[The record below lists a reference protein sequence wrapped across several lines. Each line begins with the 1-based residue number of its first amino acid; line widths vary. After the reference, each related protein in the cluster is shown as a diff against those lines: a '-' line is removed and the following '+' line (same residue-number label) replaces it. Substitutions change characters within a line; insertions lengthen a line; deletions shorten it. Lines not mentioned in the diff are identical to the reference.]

1 MKKSK
6 INLYLLE
13 FSINALLRAKAKNIS
28 ILLIFTLLVAL
39 LSSIFFISNSIRYE
53 LNSVVDTLPEI
64 IIQKVKG
71 GREYDIEIDRVDD
84 IIAING
90 VKSVIARVWG
100 YYYFANAGVNFS
112 IIGINQ
118 YEEQYKSS
126 LERLTNRVDFDT
138 LEANSSMLV
147 GIGVRDIMKRNYYN
161 RYFNFIKPNGKLKKM
176 TIAGVFRDD
185 ILLESND
192 IILMSQRDA
201 REILGISPS
210 MATDIVVK
218 VANPKEVSTIAE
230 KIKFIYP
237 DTRVVTKDDL
247 KISYRNIFDY
257 KSGLFLALFTISLFT
272 FFMIVYDKSS
282 GLNSQEKQEIG
293 VLRAVGWSID
303 DILKEKFYEA
313 FIISFISYL
322 LGVILALFYVYIL
335 NAPLLRY
342 IFEGY
347 SKLKT
352 PFELPFILDIE
363 TLAIIFFLSVPIYI
377 GATIIP
383 AWRASSLDVDE
394 VIR

>member
-1 MKKSK
+1 MKKIK
-6 INLYLLE
+6 INPYLLE

-28 ILLIFTLLVAL
+28 ILVIFTLLVAL

-53 LNSVVDTLPEI
+53 LESTVDSLPEI
-64 IIQKVKG
+64 IVQKVKG
-71 GREYDIEIDRVDD
+71 GREYDIEIDRVDS

-90 VKSVIARVWG
+90 VQSAMARVWG

-126 LERLTNRVDFDT
+126 LDRLTNRIDFDS

-147 GIGVRDIMKRNYYN
+147 GVGVRDIMKQNYYN
-161 RYFNFIKPNGKLKKM
+161 NYFNFIKSDGKLKKM
-176 TIAGVFRDD
+176 ILVGVFKDD
-185 ILLESND
+185 TILESND
-192 IILMSQRDA
+192 IVLMSQKDA
-201 REILGISPS
+201 REILGLSSS

-230 KIKFIYP
+230 KIRFIYP

-247 KISYRNIFDY
+247 KISYKNIFDY

-272 FFMIVYDKSS
+272 FFIIVYDKSS
-282 GLNSQEKQEIG
+282 GLNSEEKREIG

-313 FIISFISYL
+313 SIISIISYL
-322 LGVILALFYVYIL
+322 LGVVVALFYVYIL

-352 PFELPFILDIE
+352 SFELPFILDVS

>member
-90 VKSVIARVWG
+90 VKSAIARVWG

-363 TLAIIFFLSVPIYI
+363 TLSIIFFLSVPIYI

>member
-1 MKKSK
+1 MKKIK

-28 ILLIFTLLVAL
+28 ILVIFTLLVAL

-53 LNSVVDTLPEI
+53 LESTVDSLPEI
-64 IIQKVKG
+64 IVQKVKG
-71 GREYDIEIDRVDD
+71 GREYDIEIDRVDT

-90 VKSVIARVWG
+90 VKSAMARVWG

-126 LERLTNRVDFDT
+126 LEKIEFDS

-147 GIGVRDIMKRNYYN
+147 GVGVRDIMKRNYYN
-161 RYFNFIKPNGKLKKM
+161 NYFNFIKPDGKLKKM
-176 TIAGVFRDD
+176 IVAGVFKDD
-185 ILLESND
+185 TILESND
-192 IILMSQRDA
+192 IILMSQKDA
-201 REILGISPS
+201 REILGLSSS

-230 KIKFIYP
+230 KIRFIYP

-247 KISYRNIFDY
+247 KISYKNIFDY

-272 FFMIVYDKSS
+272 FFIIVYDKSS
-282 GLNSQEKQEIG
+282 GLNSEEKREIG

-313 FIISFISYL
+313 SIISIISYL
-322 LGVILALFYVYIL
+322 LGVVVALFYVYIL

-352 PFELPFILDIE
+352 PFELPFILDIS

>member
-1 MKKSK
+1 MKKIK

-13 FSINALLRAKAKNIS
+13 FAINALLRAKVKNIS
-28 ILLIFTLLVAL
+28 ILVIFTLLVAL

-53 LNSVVDTLPEI
+53 LETTVDSLPEI
-64 IIQKVKG
+64 IVQKVKG
-71 GREYDIEIDRVDD
+71 GREYDIEVDRVDN

-90 VKSVIARVWG
+90 VQSAISRVWG

-118 YEEQYKSS
+118 YEEQYKDS
-126 LERLTNRVDFDT
+126 LEKLTDKIDFDET
-138 LEANSSMLV
+138 NSSILV
-147 GIGVRDIMKRNYYN
+147 GAGVREIIKQNYYSS
-161 RYFNFIKPNGKLKKM
+161 YFNFIKPNGKLKKM
-176 TIAGVFRDD
+176 ILKGIFKGDT
-185 ILLESND
+185 LLESND
-192 IILMSQRDA
+192 IILMSQKDA

-218 VANPKEVSTIAE
+218 VANPEEVSTIAN
-230 KIKFIYP
+230 KIKFLYP
-237 DTRVVTKDDL
+237 DTRVLTKDDL
-247 KISYRNIFDY
+247 KISYKNIFDY
-257 KSGLFLALFTISLFT
+257 KGGLFLALFTISLFT
-272 FFMIVYDKSS
+272 FFMIIYDKSS
-282 GLNSQEKQEIG
+282 GLNSEEKREIG

-313 FIISFISYL
+313 SIISIISYL
-322 LGVILALFYVYIL
+322 LGVVVALFYVYIL

-352 PFELPFILDIE
+352 PFELPFILDID
-363 TLAIIFFLSVPIYI
+363 TLALIFFLSVPIYI

>member
-1 MKKSK
+1 MKNIK

-13 FSINALLRAKAKNIS
+13 FAINALLRAKAKNIS
-28 ILLIFTLLVAL
+28 ILVIFTLLVAL

-53 LNSVVDTLPEI
+53 LETTVDSLPEI
-64 IIQKVKG
+64 IVQKVKG
-71 GREYDIEIDRVDD
+71 GREYNIEIDRVDN
-84 IIAING
+84 IIEING
-90 VKSVIARVWG
+90 VQSAIPRVWG

-118 YEEQYKSS
+118 YEEQYKDS
-126 LERLTNRVDFDT
+126 LEKLTDKIDFDET
-138 LEANSSMLV
+138 NSSILV
-147 GIGVRDIMKRNYYN
+147 GAGVREIMKQNYYSS
-161 RYFNFIKPNGKLKKM
+161 YFNFIKPNGKLKKM
-176 TIAGVFRDD
+176 ILKGIFKGDTI
-185 ILLESND
+185 LESND
-192 IILMSQRDA
+192 VILMSQKDA

-218 VANPKEVSTIAE
+218 VANPKEVSTIAN

-237 DTRVVTKDDL
+237 DTRVLTKDDL
-247 KISYRNIFDY
+247 KISYKNIFDY
-257 KSGLFLALFTISLFT
+257 KSGLFLTLFIISIFT

-282 GLNSQEKQEIG
+282 GLNSEEKREIG

-313 FIISFISYL
+313 SIISIISYL
-322 LGVILALFYVYIL
+322 LGVVVALFYVYIL

-352 PFELPFILDIE
+352 PFELPFILDIS

-383 AWRASSLDVDE
+383 AWRASSVDVDE